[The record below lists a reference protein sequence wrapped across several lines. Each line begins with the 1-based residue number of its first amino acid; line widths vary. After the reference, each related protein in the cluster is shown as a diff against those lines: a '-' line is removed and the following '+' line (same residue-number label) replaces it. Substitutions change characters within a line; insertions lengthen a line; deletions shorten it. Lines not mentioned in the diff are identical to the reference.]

1 MWGEMSHLRF
11 VCTTGGVVPLTA
23 GVGLTITSRSSL
35 RSCTSIIACR
45 QASDTGEIQTEI
57 NGEIWGDMGRYGEI
71 THLEVLHHRL
81 KRPRLLRPRLITI
94 DRALAECLFEV
105 ASVLGDELLDM
116 CGRYESR

>member
-57 NGEIWGDMGRYGEI
+57 NGEMWGDMGRSRTWKSSI
-71 THLEVLHHRL
+71 IASSVHVSSAPASLPSTARL
-81 KRPRLLRPRLITI
+81 PN
-94 DRALAECLFEV
+94 
-105 ASVLGDELLDM
+105 ASLK
-116 CGRYESR
+116 